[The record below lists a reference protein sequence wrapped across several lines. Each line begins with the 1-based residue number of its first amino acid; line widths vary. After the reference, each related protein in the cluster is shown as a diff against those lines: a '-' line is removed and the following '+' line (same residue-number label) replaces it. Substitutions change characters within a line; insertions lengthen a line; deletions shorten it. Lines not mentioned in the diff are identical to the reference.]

1 MPNKYLDSVQLGRLI
16 TKIKTHVSTTVA
28 SYLPLTGGSIT
39 GDINLTGD
47 LNITNGMLLGNGSNN
62 TSDLFFV
69 GNSRSGYDGST
80 GIYGADRYANGAAM
94 FLYGKNNA
102 TSNGGFSINAF
113 DGTTR
118 VSLLGSANGTLL
130 WGGHNIA
137 LAKDFLP
144 LAGGTMT
151 GNIHFNKVDPVLLG
165 SNTTGQLG
173 LYAGVNNF
181 DGASLQMFGRSDST
195 YAGAFYLRASTK
207 SSANDSSGVFADLI
221 GKPNGSLMWYG
232 KEVERVTSSGTNY
245 IRFES
250 GLQIVWGWT
259 TATTAGTSVTFPVP
273 FVNASYGVAAQTT
286 GSSLTAGWSNKTT
299 TGITIQSSHAT
310 AQAGLEYICIGKWK

>member
-16 TKIKTHVSTTVA
+16 TKIKTYVSTTVA

-69 GNSRSGYDGST
+69 GNSRSGYDGYT

-130 WGGHNIA
+130 WNGHNIA

-144 LAGGTMT
+144 LSGGTLT
-151 GNIHFNKVDPVLLG
+151 GNISLNGAMIVNSADNTYTTVCGGTNDSG
-165 SNTTGQLG
+165 SYLRIHGKN
-173 LYAGVNNF
+173 
-181 DGASLQMFGRSDST
+181 ST
-195 YAGAFYLRASTK
+195 YAGLVGL
-207 SSANDSSGVFADLI
+207 SAG
-221 GKPNGSLMWYG
+221 NGTNRVTLLCNPDGTLTWGS
-232 KEVERVTSSGTNY
+232 KEVERVNARGTNY

-250 GLQIVWGWT
+250 GLQIVWGST
-259 TATTAGTSVTFPVP
+259 TATTAGTTVTFPVA
-273 FVNASYGVAAQTT
+273 FANTYYSVISQSS
-286 GSSLTAGWSNKTT
+286 GSSLTAGYATKTT
-299 TGITIQSSHAT
+299 TSVLVCSSHAT
-310 AQAGLEYICIGKWK
+310 TQAAVDYICIGKWK